1 MKLWGKRQGAAKDLD
16 FAGLDPAY
24 RGFIGDLLA
33 LHGFEPRAFCR
44 PIAAADEM
52 FFKAILPNYEHD
64 TSIAAFKYVEGA
76 LRLFDTYEQVV
87 GQVCGGFDRL
97 ESVLDFASGYGRLT
111 RALSQRL
118 PKERIWVSDI
128 YAEAVA
134 WQARTFGVHAFPSAP
149 SPDTIRHERTH
160 DIVWVGS
167 MFSHLPE
174 PLFHAWLAKLYSF
187 VSPRGVLA
195 FSVHDETLLPDGE
208 AMEGAGLRYFRFS
221 ESGSLDHDIYGMSY
235 VTEAFVGDAVAR
247 LAPGGGPQWKRFFK
261 GLYENQDLYVVAGP
275 EADISQLRVASSP
288 MGGIEEAAHL
298 TNGDV
303 AFSGWTHERTPGER
317 IEQVRVHVDG
327 AAVGSVTAGEPRP
340 DVLAH
345 FPHAAN
351 DPVSFRFR
359 LSPAQAKPGATLR
372 LQIESTSGQCGHIF
386 ARMPQPA
393 ALTYSGW
400 SRRALRGR
408 PTGLS

>member
-1 MKLWGKRQGAAKDLD
+1 MKLWGKTQGGAGDLD
-16 FAGLDPAY
+16 FARLDPAY
-24 RGFIGDLLA
+24 RGFIHEHLTLYGLNV
-33 LHGFEPRAFCR
+33 RAFCR

-52 FFKAILPNYEHD
+52 FFKAILPNYEQD
-64 TSIAAFKYVEGA
+64 AGIAAFKYVEST
-76 LRLFDTYEQVV
+76 LRFFDAYDQVV
-87 GQVCGGFDRL
+87 RQVFGGFERL

-111 RALSQRL
+111 RVLTQKL
-118 PKERIWVSDI
+118 PTERIWVSDI

-149 SPDTIRHERTH
+149 APESVRHERTH

-167 MFSHLPE
+167 MFSHLPA
-174 PLFHAWLAKLYSF
+174 PLFHAWLARLYSF

-195 FSVHDETLLPDGE
+195 FSVHDETLLPAGE
-208 AMEGAGLRYFRFS
+208 AMDDTGLRYFRFS

-247 LAPGGGPQWKRFFK
+247 LAPGGGPKWKRFFK

-275 EADISQLRVASSP
+275 EADITGLQVASTP
-288 MGGIEEAAHL
+288 MGGFEAAAHL

-303 AFSGWTHERTPGER
+303 AFSGWSLERTPGAR

-327 AAVGSVTAGEPRP
+327 VAVGRAEPGEPRP
-340 DVLAH
+340 DVLQH

-351 DPVSFRFR
+351 PPTGFRFR
-359 LSPAQAKPGATLR
+359 LSPAQARPGASLR
-372 LQIESTSGQCGHIF
+372 LQLESTSGLRGHVF
-386 ARMPQPA
+386 ARMPEPA

-400 SRRALRGR
+400 SRRALRGE
-408 PTGLS
+408 PTGLV